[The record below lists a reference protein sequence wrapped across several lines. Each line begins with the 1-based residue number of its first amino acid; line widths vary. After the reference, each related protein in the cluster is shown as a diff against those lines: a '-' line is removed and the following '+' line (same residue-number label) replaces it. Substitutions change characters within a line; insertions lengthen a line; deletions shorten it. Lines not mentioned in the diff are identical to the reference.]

1 MLNSWSLIDCHVELV
16 CTLHAGPGNAER
28 SAVLW
33 FSICP
38 ILTSEH
44 NVFIIE
50 NISCRFYFMTALVFS
65 SRFCHTSTHTNK
77 KRQNESKKK
86 RQHTHEK
93 QLRQK
98 QLHLNASASLFI
110 LLYFPQSNTF
120 RFSVDEMLLD
130 CWDKICRHSH
140 SLSTLLALP
149 PATTTTTTAAIA
161 REEN

>member
-65 SRFCHTSTHTNK
+65 SRFCHTSTHTHTQTKSDKMKVK
-77 KRQNESKKK
+77 KTTTYTRE
-86 RQHTHEK
+86 TVTAETI
-93 QLRQK
+93 
-98 QLHLNASASLFI
+98 ASEHFCIFVYFIVFSSIQYISLFSRRDAI
-110 LLYFPQSNTF
+110 RLLG
-120 RFSVDEMLLD
+120 
-130 CWDKICRHSH
+130 
-140 SLSTLLALP
+140 
-149 PATTTTTTAAIA
+149 
-161 REEN
+161 